1 MLEKDAFMLNK
12 EKIIGL
18 LKEAAFDP
26 KEYWVVSGAAMVLYG
41 IRDLTQDIDLGCTSE
56 MADKLEREGY
66 LTEVLRDGS
75 RRVVFS
81 NANERFENW
90 IEDQVVLFEGL
101 PIVSMNGMIK
111 MKENLGREKDWN
123 DIILIKEHLAKC

>member
-1 MLEKDAFMLNK
+1 MLEKDAFMLIK
-12 EKIIGL
+12 EKNIGL

-81 NANERFENW
+81 NALELFENW

>member
-1 MLEKDAFMLNK
+1 
-12 EKIIGL
+12 
-18 LKEAAFDP
+18 
-26 KEYWVVSGAAMVLYG
+26 MVLYG

-81 NANERFENW
+81 NAIELFENW